1 MGLLCSV
8 EEEFSQ
14 LHAQTDLCAAEC
26 AALPPPPPPPKLLEG
41 YPRLESLGP
50 RALLARV
57 ALDEVGTVHVVVV
70 PRWRRPPTFS
80 SWGEPTAAPTAA
92 EVLAGTGAHG
102 TRPLASCALP
112 LAAAR
117 QVRLPTLEGLHAAPR
132 PRPCPCPCA

>member
-8 EEEFSQ
+8 EEELAQ
-14 LHAQTDLCAAEC
+14 LHAQMDLVQAEC
-26 AALPPPPPPPKLLEG
+26 AALPPPPPPPTLLEG

-50 RALLARV
+50 RTLLARV

-102 TRPLASCALP
+102 MRPLASCALP

-117 QVRLPTLEGLHAAPR
+117 QARLLTL
-132 PRPCPCPCA
+132 